1 MSNQQSKFLP
11 FALPDIGE
19 EEINEVVD
27 TMRSGWLTS
36 GPKTQRFEESFAN
49 YVGAKHA
56 IAVNSATAALHLAL
70 EAIGIG
76 RGDKVIVPVHTFT
89 ASAEVVRYLGAD
101 VVFVDVDPEHFCIDI
116 QAVAAALENDAAIK
130 AILPVHFGGQACDM
144 EALQSLAKKH
154 DVFLVEDAAHAL
166 PTTIGGRTIGS
177 VGDLTAFSFYAT
189 KCVATGE
196 GGMVTTDNDDW
207 AKRLRAMRLHGIS
220 SDVFD
225 RYVSDKPKW
234 YYEVIAPGFKYN
246 MTDLAAAIG
255 IHQLAK
261 ADRNQKKRA
270 AIALRYQ
277 LAFADLPVS
286 CPFERDAGDIHSW
299 HLFVLQLE
307 CDEHAKRDRF
317 IELMAEAGVGT
328 SVHYIPLH
336 LHPYWRERYSLKPE
350 DFPISTAV
358 YQRCVSLPIYP
369 SMTEDHVQQ
378 VIDAVT
384 GVLQAGHVATR

>member
-1 MSNQQSKFLP
+1 MTTDKKFLP

-19 EEINEVVD
+19 EEIAEVVD
-27 TMRSGWLTS
+27 TIRSGWLTS
-36 GPKTQRFEESFAN
+36 GPKTQRFEQQFAK

-56 IAVNSATAALHLAL
+56 IAVNSATAALHLSL
-70 EAIGIG
+70 EAIGVG
-76 RGDKVIVPVHTFT
+76 PGDKVIVPVHTFT

-101 VVFVDVDPEHFCIDI
+101 VFFVDVDTEHFCLDVN
-116 QAVAAALENDAAIK
+116 AVSSALETDPSIK
-130 AILPVHFGGQACDM
+130 AILPVHFGGQTCDM
-144 EALQSLAKKH
+144 DALRVLADKH
-154 DVFLVEDAAHAL
+154 DVFIVEDAAHAL
-166 PTTIGGRTIGS
+166 PATNSGNTVGS
-177 VGDLTAFSFYAT
+177 IGDLTAFSFYAT

-196 GGMVTTDNDDW
+196 GGMVTTDNDAW

-246 MTDLAAAIG
+246 MTDVAAAIG

-261 ADRNQKKRA
+261 ADLNQKKRA

-286 CPFERDAGDIHSW
+286 CPFERVEDDLHSW
-299 HLFVLQLE
+299 HLFVLQLDCTQHTE
-307 CDEHAKRDRF
+307 RDQF
-317 IELMAEAGVGT
+317 IERMSEAGIGT
-328 SVHYIPLH
+328 SVHYVPLH
-336 LHPYWRERYSLKPE
+336 LHPYWRDRYSLSPT
-350 DFPISTAV
+350 DFPNSTAV

-369 SMTEDHVQQ
+369 SMTEDDVQS
-378 VIDAVT
+378 VIDAVV
-384 GVLQAGHVATR
+384 GALQAAQVSK